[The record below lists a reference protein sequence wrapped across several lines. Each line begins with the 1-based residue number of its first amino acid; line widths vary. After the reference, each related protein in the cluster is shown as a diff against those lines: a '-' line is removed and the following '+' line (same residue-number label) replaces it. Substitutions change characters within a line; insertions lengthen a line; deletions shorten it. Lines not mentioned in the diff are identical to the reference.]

1 MNASTQLQTF
11 PALLALFAGA
21 TMAAP
26 MNVQVT
32 QAWARPTVPGQT
44 VAGAYFDIRSSADAT
59 LTGLRSSAAGAVQMH
74 TMLKDGDVMR
84 MRELPQLP
92 LPAGH
97 VVHLSPGGTHLM
109 LLDLKQP
116 LRAGETLGLD
126 IMVKD
131 RAGQQQTVHV
141 DVPVGSAPD
150 GR

>member
-1 MNASTQLQTF
+1 MNASRQLQTW
-11 PALLALFAGA
+11 PALLALVAGA
-21 TMAAP
+21 TTAAP

-97 VVHLSPGGTHLM
+97 VAPGFVQGI
-109 LLDLKQP
+109 
-116 LRAGETLGLD
+116 TLPED
-126 IMVKD
+126 
-131 RAGQQQTVHV
+131 
-141 DVPVGSAPD
+141 
-150 GR
+150 